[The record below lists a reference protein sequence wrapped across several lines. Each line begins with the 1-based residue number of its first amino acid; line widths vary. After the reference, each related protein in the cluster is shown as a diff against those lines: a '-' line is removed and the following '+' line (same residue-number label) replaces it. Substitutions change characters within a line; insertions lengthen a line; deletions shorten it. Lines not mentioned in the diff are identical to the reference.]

1 MKLYDTGV
9 YLQNGQEIIPEN
21 QADLPVA
28 KEEAARN
35 TIAYSILKAHNKSDN
50 MEKLQIKF
58 DKLTSHDITFVGIIQ
73 TARASGLEKKGPA
86 IAGYIGA
93 ILYEILLWATV
104 PEGELMAVAV
114 GTLLIMAVYVF
125 GFPKYKVNEI
135 FCAVAGLAYVV
146 VLMSF
151 IYKVRM
157 LNDGLYIIPLIFICA
172 WGNDTCAYCVGMLIG
187 KHKMFPRLSPK
198 KSVEGFVGGIAGA
211 VILGLIYGRIF
222 GAHLISLS
230 VPMRDCAII
239 AGVGAL
245 IAVVGDLAASAIKRD
260 TGIKDYG
267 RLIPGH
273 GGILDR
279 FDSILFTAPV
289 VYILAVCLGA

>member
-1 MKLYDTGV
+1 MKPFVPIQNVTEDLVVFKLFITRLISGVIVLAIAVAAMLLGGNILFAFVALISMIGLFELY
-9 YLQNGQEIIPEN
+9 
-21 QADLPVA
+21 
-28 KEEAARN
+28 
-35 TIAYSILKAHNKSDN
+35 
-50 MEKLQIKF
+50 
-58 DKLTSHDITFVGIIQ
+58 
-73 TARASGLEKKGPA
+73 RASGIEKKGPA

-93 ILYEILLWATV
+93 LLYEMLLWAAV
-104 PEGELMAVAV
+104 PEGELMAAAV

-125 GFPKYKVNEI
+125 SFPKYKVNEI

-198 KSVEGFVGGIAGA
+198 KSVEGFIGGIAGA
-211 VILGLIYGRIF
+211 VLLGLIYGRIF

-279 FDSILFTAPV
+279 FTMTLPS
-289 VYILAVCLGA
+289 

>member
-1 MKLYDTGV
+1 MV
-9 YLQNGQEIIPEN
+9 
-21 QADLPVA
+21 
-28 KEEAARN
+28 
-35 TIAYSILKAHNKSDN
+35 
-50 MEKLQIKF
+50 
-58 DKLTSHDITFVGIIQ
+58 
-73 TARASGLEKKGPA
+73 
-86 IAGYIGA
+86 IGF
-93 ILYEILLWATV
+93 ELL
-104 PEGELMAVAV
+104 
-114 GTLLIMAVYVF
+114 F
-125 GFPKYKVNEI
+125 G
-135 FCAVAGLAYVV
+135 
-146 VLMSF
+146 
-151 IYKVRM
+151 
-157 LNDGLYIIPLIFICA
+157 
-172 WGNDTCAYCVGMLIG
+172 
-187 KHKMFPRLSPK
+187 RLSPK

-245 IAVVGDLAASAIKRD
+245 IAVAGDLAASAITPD